1 MERALYNWGGA
12 AICHFA
18 REAGD
23 MLETPTVKCLKNGKS
38 GLSHIWQKAAE
49 LQAAA
54 LLRTRPDP

>member
-1 MERALYNWGGA
+1 MERA

-23 MLETPTVKCLKNGKS
+23 VLETPTVKCLKNGKS